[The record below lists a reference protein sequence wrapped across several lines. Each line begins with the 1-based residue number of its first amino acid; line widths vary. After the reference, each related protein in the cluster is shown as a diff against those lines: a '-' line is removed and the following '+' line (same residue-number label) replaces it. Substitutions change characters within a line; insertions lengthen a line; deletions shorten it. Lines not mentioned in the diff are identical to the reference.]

1 MRIVKR
7 ALVLA
12 LVVGIASGAALA
24 GVSSYGAWSTA
35 VRVESIP
42 GTHPDFNGS
51 SLDGC
56 PFISRDG
63 KTFFMASRR
72 PTSDQDQNNDINI
85 WVSTRAQVTDGWGAP
100 ALVGPP
106 VSIDVTT
113 SGATQINDF
122 CPTLARDGHDFYFVS
137 NRDGYCGAARNDDMY
152 TTRWRGDGDWD
163 PAVHLDCDVNT
174 PANEASPFPLPQAHT
189 GPVLY
194 FSSTI
199 TGNGDLYYSAW
210 HGGAFQGRQEVAGV
224 NTLAWNEGQPNVRR
238 DGLEI
243 FYFSNQPDGI
253 GGSNDIYSATR
264 PSATAAFTGAADLG
278 GNVNSAAAE
287 TRPSLSWDGTTLYF
301 GSTRSGGGA
310 EGDADH
316 YVTTRDALT
325 GSDG

>member
-1 MRIVKR
+1 MRILKG
-7 ALVLA
+7 AAALA
-12 LVVGIASGAALA
+12 LVVGVVSGAALA
-24 GVSSYGAWSTA
+24 AAGDYGPWSTP

-42 GTHPDFNGS
+42 GTHPDFNGA

-72 PTSDQDQNNDINI
+72 PTSGDDMNNDINI
-85 WVSTRAQVTDGWGAP
+85 WVSTRAKVTDGWGAP
-100 ALVGPP
+100 VLVGPP
-106 VSIDVTT
+106 VSIDVTA
-113 SGATQINDF
+113 SAAAQINDF

-137 NRDGYCGAARNDDMY
+137 NRDGYCGATRNDDMY
-152 TTRWRGDGDWD
+152 TTRWRGDGRWD

-199 TGNGDLYYSAW
+199 TGAGDIYLSDW
-210 HGGAFQGRQEVAGV
+210 HGGAFQTRELVPGV
-224 NTLAWNEGQPNVRR
+224 NTAAVEGQPNVRR

-243 FYFSNQPDGI
+243 FFFSNRPGAL
-253 GGSNDIYSATR
+253 GNDIYAATR
-264 PSATAAFTGAADLG
+264 PSTADDWSTPVNLGAE
-278 GNVNSAAAE
+278 VNGTTSSSE

-316 YVTTRDALT
+316 WVTTREALT
-325 GSDG
+325 GSHG